1 MESSL
6 ASFWKSCSQV
16 YYRLP
21 VFLSSRMLL
30 GDAISFST
38 TFSADNNTVSEL
50 SSLHEDDLNFR
61 QPYRQARRKPLPPA
75 EDLDGDAEYWAGVM
89 GGGST
94 SRSQAISDYRD
105 ERDSFRHRWGVLCLG
120 GCCIKVIKKGEGLDV
135 LGAFLHFLLPRSSLA
150 RWRGCSCRERCKCH
164 YMRTAW
170 IWSPQVCW
178 SLPSWAKLGTDT
190 IPCRMQKWD
199 K

>member
-1 MESSL
+1 
-6 ASFWKSCSQV
+6 
-16 YYRLP
+16 
-21 VFLSSRMLL
+21 MLL

-61 QPYRQARRKPLPPA
+61 QPYCQARRKPLPPA

-105 ERDSFRHRWGVLCLG
+105 ERDSFRHR
-120 GCCIKVIKKGEGLDV
+120 
-135 LGAFLHFLLPRSSLA
+135 
-150 RWRGCSCRERCKCH
+150 
-164 YMRTAW
+164 
-170 IWSPQVCW
+170 
-178 SLPSWAKLGTDT
+178 
-190 IPCRMQKWD
+190 
-199 K
+199 